1 MSAEDVLLEC
11 RIDRAYETFVIAPTP
26 ELRLAYFNR
35 MRDLIALRTPEQ
47 IERLEREKG
56 LRT

>member
-26 ELRLAYFNR
+26 DLQLAYFNR

-47 IERLEREKG
+47 VRRMEEARG
-56 LRT
+56 LR